1 MKDVRSTA
9 ESDDSPAQ
17 PSGTGMDERDPR
29 AARCR
34 QSAEEHERQLLHRL
48 RASDSEALNELV
60 GRTWDGLVAYA
71 DRMLGSL
78 DAAEDVV
85 QESFVR
91 LWTGRKRWETD
102 GSARAILYRVTRNLT
117 LDERRK
123 RAVRQRTASLLTRAK
138 PDAPPT
144 PLELAEASD
153 LHQSLTTA
161 LAGLSD
167 RNREIFILSRF
178 HGLSHAEIAEVLDLA
193 PQTVSNLLNRI
204 LHRLR
209 RQLRPFLTGNA
220 DPKVVRLPRRR
231 A

>member
-1 MKDVRSTA
+1 MKDLRSTA
-9 ESDDSPAQ
+9 ESEGSPAQ
-17 PSGTGMDERDPR
+17 PSGTGRDERDPR
-29 AARCR
+29 AVRCR
-34 QSAEEHERQLLHRL
+34 QSAEEYERHLLRRL
-48 RASDSEALNELV
+48 RASDSEALDELV
-60 GRTWDGLVAYA
+60 GRTWDGLVTFAE
-71 DRMLGSL
+71 RMLGSL

-91 LWTGRKRWETD
+91 LWTGRTRWETD
-102 GSARAILYRVTRNLT
+102 GSARAILFRITRNLA

-123 RAVRQRTASLLTRAK
+123 RAVRQRTASRLTAK

-153 LHQSLTTA
+153 LHRSLSEA

-204 LHRLR
+204 LHTLR
-209 RQLRPFLTGNA
+209 RQLRPFLAGNAA